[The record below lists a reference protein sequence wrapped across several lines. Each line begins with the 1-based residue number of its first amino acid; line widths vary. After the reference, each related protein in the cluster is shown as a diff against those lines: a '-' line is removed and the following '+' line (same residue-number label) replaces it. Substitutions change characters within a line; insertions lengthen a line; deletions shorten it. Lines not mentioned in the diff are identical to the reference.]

1 MSRYVSR
8 FKLYLIPKRLT
19 QIARITL
26 TSKILVSSF
35 ISLSIYLHTLIY
47 LKIHTILTENT
58 ISYSSD
64 ISFNGL
70 RPTNILLYLVIIYC
84 SFYIDMYSNNIRNLF
99 LKLKTNNKLITK
111 LKSRYLFQKS
121 LLGVITLLYSCLIFD
136 IL

>member
-47 LKIHTILTENT
+47 IKIHTILAENT

-70 RPTNILLYLVIIYC
+70 RPLVIIYC
-84 SFYIDMYSNNIRNLF
+84 SFYIDRYSNNIRNLF

-111 LKSRYLFQKS
+111 LKSRYSFQKS

>member
-8 FKLYLIPKRLT
+8 FKLYLIPKCLT

-47 LKIHTILTENT
+47 IKIYTLLADNK
-58 ISYSSD
+58 ISYSSN
-64 ISFNGL
+64 ISFNA
-70 RPTNILLYLVIIYC
+70 PYSNILLYLVIIYC
-84 SFYIDMYSNNIRNLF
+84 SFYIDRYSNNIRNLF

>member
-47 LKIHTILTENT
+47 IEIHTILAENI

-70 RPTNILLYLVIIYC
+70 RPLVIIYC

-99 LKLKTNNKLITK
+99 LKLKTNNKLIAK
-111 LKSRYLFQKS
+111 LKSRYSFQKS

>member
-35 ISLSIYLHTLIY
+35 ISLSMYLHTLIY
-47 LKIHTILTENT
+47 IKILAEN
-58 ISYSSD
+58 INSYSSD
-64 ISFNGL
+64 ISFNTSY
-70 RPTNILLYLVIIYC
+70 TNILLYLVIIYC